1 MISIQIDS
9 TTGSEIVSTSD
20 IKDYARIE
28 TSADDSIITIIQKA
42 ARSACENYIN
52 RDIVAKTRT
61 YFRSHVPEKSGSYE
75 GLYPSRYN
83 IVLPFA
89 PINTITSVQ
98 TQESDGSLKTA
109 SYESYGFDDKYI
121 ILTGLPNED
130 IKIVYTTSGLS
141 DEALK
146 LAILQLSAT
155 YYDNRSD
162 FVTGVALHEIPSSV
176 KKILDPFKYVSD
188 F

>member
-89 PINTITSVQ
+89 PINAITSVQ

-109 SYESYGFDDKYI
+109 SYESYGF
-121 ILTGLPNED
+121 ED

-188 F
+188 I